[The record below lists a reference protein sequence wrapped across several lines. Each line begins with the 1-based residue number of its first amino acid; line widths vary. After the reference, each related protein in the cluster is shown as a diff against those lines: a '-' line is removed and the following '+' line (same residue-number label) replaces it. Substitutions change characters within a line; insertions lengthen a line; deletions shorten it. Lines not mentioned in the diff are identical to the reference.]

1 VIIINQLQESDRKTT
16 LNLPSDSNKNS
27 RAFPLSHL
35 MVGRIS
41 KTCVKQNGTESE
53 TSLVL
58 YTLKILQN

>member
-1 VIIINQLQESDRKTT
+1 VIIINQLQESDRKTA

-41 KTCVKQNGTESE
+41 KTCAEEGGMESE
-53 TSLVL
+53 ASL
-58 YTLKILQN
+58 